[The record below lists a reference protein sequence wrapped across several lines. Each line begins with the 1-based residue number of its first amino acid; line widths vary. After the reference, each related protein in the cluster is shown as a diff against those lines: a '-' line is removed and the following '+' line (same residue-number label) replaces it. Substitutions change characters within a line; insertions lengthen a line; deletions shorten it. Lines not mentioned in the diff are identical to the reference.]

1 MAAALIRRRFLS
13 SFVARA
19 VGATAHRSLDIG
31 AGRSFDA
38 AASASACMPRR
49 RWVSGPGWGVDA
61 TVVLADDTEQVV
73 SASPG
78 LSLLD
83 AMSDMSDVWQG
94 GACGGIG
101 ACSTCRVIVEKA
113 WASKLPEA
121 DDAELDMLDAAAV
134 QDQGKEGEMSEE
146 ELGRARLACQVRS
159 RPGTICHSCLSVCIC
174 LCVCM
179 YVCMSLCVCVYV
191 CMCV

>member
-1 MAAALIRRRFLS
+1 MAAPIRGRYFS
-13 SFVARA
+13 PSVARA
-19 VGATAHRSLDIG
+19 GDSIAYRTLNRGTGKSLNSIT
-31 AGRSFDA
+31 
-38 AASASACMPRR
+38 ASAFMPRR

-83 AMSDMSDVWQG
+83 AMSDMSDVWEG

-101 ACSTCRVIVEKA
+101 ACSTCRVVVDKA

-134 QDQGKEGEMSEE
+134 EDQGKEGEMTED
-146 ELGRARLACQVRS
+146 ELERARLACQVHTHLGFR
-159 RPGTICHSCLSVCIC
+159 V
-174 LCVCM
+174 
-179 YVCMSLCVCVYV
+179 
-191 CMCV
+191 

>member
-1 MAAALIRRRFLS
+1 MN
-13 SFVARA
+13 
-19 VGATAHRSLDIG
+19 AHRSLDIG
-31 AGRSFDA
+31 GGRSLDA
-38 AASASACMPRR
+38 VASASASTGISR
-49 RWVSGPGWGVDA
+49 RWASGPGWGVDA

-101 ACSTCRVIVEKA
+101 ACSTCRVIVDKA

-134 QDQGKEGEMSEE
+134 EDQGKEGEMSEE

-159 RPGTICHSCLSVCIC
+159 RPGTPHNLPFFCVCVCVCVCVFLSFCLSVCLC
-174 LCVCM
+174 LCVS
-179 YVCMSLCVCVYV
+179 VVCVEG
-191 CMCV
+191 